1 MADESSN
8 KPEFETKLKKTE
20 EDLKDLQLSLRTG
33 MVNVKVLMEFRQAIE
48 HARNASS
55 AVQQW
60 MEKEKSGGDPFH
72 ILPKVVT
79 ERLQIA
85 IALLKDVTQDIDA
98 GDIDFD
104 TAGLP
109 ALHKTVTS
117 LYERLTKFFPK

>member
-1 MADESSN
+1 MADDPQ
-8 KPEFETKLKKTE
+8 KPELESKLKKTDD
-20 EDLKDLQLSLRTG
+20 DLKDLQLSVKTG

-48 HARNASS
+48 HARAASA

-85 IALLKDVTQDIDA
+85 TALIRDVCQDIDS

-104 TAGLP
+104 TTGLP
-109 ALHKTVTS
+109 ALHKSATS